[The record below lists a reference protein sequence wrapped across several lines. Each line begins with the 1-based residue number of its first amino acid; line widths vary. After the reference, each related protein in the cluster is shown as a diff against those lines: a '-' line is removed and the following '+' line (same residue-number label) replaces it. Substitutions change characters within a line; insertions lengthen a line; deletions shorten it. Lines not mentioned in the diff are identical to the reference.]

1 MKLVFYSI
9 ILNNHQVN
17 VADEFWDLLG
27 NDYRFVELVQPN
39 EGNAK
44 GGTDDYASRPYLIKA
59 WRSGKE
65 WQEAMNLAC
74 SAEVCVFSGLPALP
88 FEKERV
94 KRGLLSF
101 DMSERWLKR
110 GWANLFSPVIFRM
123 WIAYQMGGWRRK
135 PLYKLCCNAFA
146 AADQYKVGTFN
157 GRCYK
162 WGYFTQVDCD
172 FDVEASPDVSTS
184 NITPLMW
191 CSRYLMW
198 KHPEL
203 PILMA
208 QNLKKR
214 GYHFVLDMFGSGEY
228 EEQAKQLAG
237 KLGVEDVVK
246 FRGTMPNEQLMREMR
261 KHDIFLF
268 TSDRNEGWGAVA
280 NECMA
285 NGCVLVA
292 SDAIGSVPYLVKDG
306 VNGLM
311 FKSASTKTSFGHPD
325 QKALDELT
333 EKVAWLLDN
342 KKRMKEMQR
351 KAVRTMQE
359 VWSPKQAAQNLLQLI
374 DDLQNGRGTLI
385 KEGPCSNA

>member
-1 MKLVFYSI
+1 MKLVFYSLV
-9 ILNNHQVN
+9 LNHHQ
-17 VADEFWDLLG
+17 ACLSDEFYHLLG
-27 NDYRFVELVQPN
+27 GQYAFVETA
-39 EGNAK
+39 ECHDRK
-44 GGTDDYASRPYLIKA
+44 GATDDYSKRPYLIKA
-59 WRSGKE
+59 WESTDAFN
-65 WQEAMNLAC
+65 QAMRLAC
-74 SAEVCVFSGLPALP
+74 SADCCVFSGLQALP
-88 FEKERV
+88 FEKERM

-110 GWANLFSPVIFRM
+110 GWVNLFSPVIFRM
-123 WIAYQMGGWRRK
+123 WLVYQMGGWRKK
-135 PLYKLCCNAFA
+135 PLYKLCCSSFA
-146 AADQYKVGTFN
+146 AADQYKLCTFN

-162 WGYFTQVDCD
+162 WGYFTQVEE
-172 FDVEASPDVSTS
+172 FDVEASSDVSTS
-184 NITPLMW
+184 NVIPLMW
-191 CSRYLMW
+191 CSRYLML
-198 KHPEL
+198 KHPEM
-203 PILMA
+203 PILVA
-208 QNLKKR
+208 RNLKER

-228 EEQAKQLAG
+228 EKQTKQLAR

-246 FRGTMPNEQLMREMR
+246 FRGTMPNEQLMREMK

-311 FKSASTKTSFGHPD
+311 FKSAATNTSFGHPD

-333 EKVAWLLDN
+333 EKVAWLLEN
-342 KKRMKEMQR
+342 KDRMKEMQR

-359 VWSPKQAAQNLLQLI
+359 VWSPKRAAQNLLQLI
-374 DDLQNGRGTLI
+374 DDLQHGRETSI
-385 KEGPCSNA
+385 KEGPCSEA